1 MTPIDVDTAAAFARW
16 LKKSTRGPIN
26 DTQTHNKNQGDPVHT
41 KGLFRF
47 IAAAALAAVGM
58 TPAIAQQSAIDA
70 QLTRLSGVMDGRN
83 MAQASRDLTGSLRNG
98 QRTDWTIY
106 LVKEVDYRIHGVC
119 DNDCRDLDLI
129 LLDER
134 GNEISQDTSTD
145 DIPIVNARPKWTG
158 RFTLRVLMEDCKIS
172 PCNYGVRFF
181 APK

>member
-1 MTPIDVDTAAAFARW
+1 VQKRTMIRV
-16 LKKSTRGPIN
+16 
-26 DTQTHNKNQGDPVHT
+26 
-41 KGLFRF
+41 
-47 IAAAALAAVGM
+47 AAAAVFASAGM
-58 TPAIAQQSAIDA
+58 TPAIAQQSAIDS
-70 QLTRLSGVMDGRN
+70 QLQRLTGRMDARN
-83 MAQASRDLTGSLRNG
+83 MAQAARDLTGSLRNG
-98 QRTDWTIY
+98 QRTDWTIF

-158 RFTLRVLMEDCKIS
+158 RFTLRVIMADCKVN

-181 APK
+181 ADK

>member
-1 MTPIDVDTAAAFARW
+1 M
-16 LKKSTRGPIN
+16 L
-26 DTQTHNKNQGDPVHT
+26 T

-47 IAAAALAAVGM
+47 LAVTGFVAAGM
-58 TPAIAQQSAIDA
+58 TPAIAQQSAIDS
-70 QLTRLSGVMDGRN
+70 QLSRLSGRMEARN
-83 MAQASRDLTGSLRNG
+83 MAQASRDLTGSLRHG
-98 QRTDWTIY
+98 QRTDWTIF

-145 DIPIVNARPKWTG
+145 DIPIVSARPRWTG
-158 RFTLRVLMEDCKIS
+158 RFTLRVLMEDCRVS

-181 APK
+181 AEK

>member
-1 MTPIDVDTAAAFARW
+1 MRTRALIRSLAAAAFV
-16 LKKSTRGPIN
+16 T
-26 DTQTHNKNQGDPVHT
+26 
-41 KGLFRF
+41 
-47 IAAAALAAVGM
+47 VGM

-70 QLTRLSGVMDGRN
+70 QLQRLSGRMDERN
-83 MAQASRDLTGSLRNG
+83 MAQAARDLTGSLRNG
-98 QRTDWTIY
+98 QRTDWTIF

-134 GNEISQDTSTD
+134 GNEVSQDTSTD

-158 RFTLRVLMEDCKIS
+158 RFTLRVIMADCKVN

-181 APK
+181 AQK

>member
-1 MTPIDVDTAAAFARW
+1 MR
-16 LKKSTRGPIN
+16 
-26 DTQTHNKNQGDPVHT
+26 T

-47 IAAAALAAVGM
+47 LAAAAFVAAGM
-58 TPAIAQQSAIDA
+58 TPAIAQQSAIDS
-70 QLTRLSGVMDGRN
+70 QLTRLSARMESRN

-98 QRTDWTIY
+98 QRTDWTIF

-119 DNDCRDLDLI
+119 DNDCRDLDLV

-158 RFTLRVLMEDCKIS
+158 RFELRGLLEDVKVHPSHYGGPVLTDQ
-172 PCNYGVRFF
+172 
-181 APK
+181 

>member
-1 MTPIDVDTAAAFARW
+1 VRTRALIRSLAAAAFV
-16 LKKSTRGPIN
+16 T
-26 DTQTHNKNQGDPVHT
+26 
-41 KGLFRF
+41 
-47 IAAAALAAVGM
+47 VGM

-70 QLTRLSGVMDGRN
+70 QLQRLSGRMDERN
-83 MAQASRDLTGSLRNG
+83 MAQAARDLTGSLRNG
-98 QRTDWTIY
+98 QRTDWTIF

-158 RFTLRVLMEDCKIS
+158 RFTLRVIMADCKVN

-181 APK
+181 AQK

>member
-1 MTPIDVDTAAAFARW
+1 V
-16 LKKSTRGPIN
+16 L
-26 DTQTHNKNQGDPVHT
+26 T
-41 KGLFRF
+41 KGLIR
-47 IAAAALAAVGM
+47 ILATVGLVVAGM
-58 TPAIAQQSAIDA
+58 TPAVAQQSAIDA
-70 QLTRLSGVMDGRN
+70 QLNRLSATMEGRN
-83 MAQASRDLTGSLRNG
+83 MAQATRDLTGSLRNG
-98 QRTDWTIY
+98 QRTDWTIF
-106 LVKEVDYRIHGVC
+106 LVKEIDYRIHGVC

-158 RFTLRVLMEDCKIS
+158 RFTLRVIMEDCKVN

>member
-1 MTPIDVDTAAAFARW
+1 MR
-16 LKKSTRGPIN
+16 
-26 DTQTHNKNQGDPVHT
+26 T

-47 IAAAALAAVGM
+47 LATAGLVAAGM
-58 TPAIAQQSAIDA
+58 TPAVAQQSAIDA
-70 QLTRLSGVMDGRN
+70 QLTRLSAAMDGRN

-98 QRTDWTIY
+98 QRTDWTIF

-158 RFTLRVLMEDCKIS
+158 RFTLRVLMEDCKVN

>member
-1 MTPIDVDTAAAFARW
+1 MLKKRLIRSLAAAAF
-16 LKKSTRGPIN
+16 
-26 DTQTHNKNQGDPVHT
+26 
-41 KGLFRF
+41 
-47 IAAAALAAVGM
+47 IAAGM

-70 QLTRLSGVMDGRN
+70 QLQRLSGRMDERN
-83 MAQASRDLTGSLRNG
+83 MAQAARDLTGSLRNG
-98 QRTDWTIY
+98 QRTDWTIF

-158 RFTLRVLMEDCKIS
+158 RFTLRVIMADCKVN

-181 APK
+181 AQK